1 MLQTLDLEL
10 LAASPLSSNRI
21 NATMATRLSRFAIV
35 LWVVWVWSLANR
47 PLLADDPVVP
57 EGASVDSSED
67 KLVLREFSPV
77 LEGKWIGQGIS
88 YGPYREEES
97 PGGLQPTREELTE
110 DLNLLSQHWN
120 LLRMYGAGET
130 AEEVLKTI
138 HEKRL
143 PFKVMLGAWIVPE
156 ESSANPLLSKEANK
170 MEIAAAIRLANAFPE
185 EVIAVSVGNETQ
197 VFWSDHRTPPE
208 ELIRHIREVRSATSV
223 PVTTADDFNFWN
235 KPESKQIA
243 DEIDFIVTHIHALWA
258 GLELPQAMKWTEKIY
273 GEVKKEYPDKMVV
286 IGEAGWATQVHS
298 EGEQAKLIKG
308 EVGESEQQQYYE
320 QFTEWARENKICT
333 FYFEAFDEPWKGGP
347 HPNEVEKHWGLYRVD
362 RTPKKALA
370 GPEE

>member
-1 MLQTLDLEL
+1 
-10 LAASPLSSNRI
+10 
-21 NATMATRLSRFAIV
+21 MATRLSRFAIV

-156 ESSANPLLSKEANK
+156 ESSANPLLS
-170 MEIAAAIRLANAFPE
+170 
-185 EVIAVSVGNETQ
+185 
-197 VFWSDHRTPPE
+197 
-208 ELIRHIREVRSATSV
+208 
-223 PVTTADDFNFWN
+223 
-235 KPESKQIA
+235 
-243 DEIDFIVTHIHALWA
+243 
-258 GLELPQAMKWTEKIY
+258 
-273 GEVKKEYPDKMVV
+273 
-286 IGEAGWATQVHS
+286 
-298 EGEQAKLIKG
+298 
-308 EVGESEQQQYYE
+308 
-320 QFTEWARENKICT
+320 
-333 FYFEAFDEPWKGGP
+333 
-347 HPNEVEKHWGLYRVD
+347 
-362 RTPKKALA
+362 
-370 GPEE
+370 

>member
-1 MLQTLDLEL
+1 
-10 LAASPLSSNRI
+10 
-21 NATMATRLSRFAIV
+21 MATRLSRFAIV
-35 LWVVWVWSLANR
+35 LWVVWVWSLTNR
-47 PLLADDPVVP
+47 PVLADEHVVP
-57 EGASVDSSED
+57 EGASVDSAEHEF
-67 KLVLREFSPV
+67 VLREFTPV
-77 LEGKWIGQGIS
+77 LKDKWIGQGIS

-97 PGGLQPTREELTE
+97 PGGLQPTREKLTE

-120 LLRMYGAGET
+120 LLRMYGAGES
-130 AEEVLKTI
+130 AEEVLKII

-143 PFKVMLGAWIVPE
+143 PFKMMLGAWIVPE
-156 ESSANPLLSKEANK
+156 ESSANPLLAKEANR
-170 MEIAAAIRLANAFPE
+170 MEIATAIRLANAFPE

-208 ELIRHIREVRSATSV
+208 ELIRHIREVRSATNV

-258 GLELPQAMKWTEKIY
+258 GLELSKAMEWTEKIY

-286 IGEAGWATQVHS
+286 IGEAGWATQVHN

-308 EVGESEQQQYYE
+308 EVGESEQRQYYE
-320 QFTEWARENKICT
+320 QFTEWAREHKICT

-370 GPEE
+370 GSEE